1 MGARVTEE
9 KENNLEKGRGLGPLG
24 WLLGQALADKVHEV
38 RRPARGGEGRRGLR
52 GDALHDAHD
61 GVGLVGVLTL
71 GQLDGGDAQRP
82 NVGLQTCVLVE
93 HLGSHV
99 GRRSADQR
107 SMGGGGVKLLR
118 QTEIAQFDESFLRY
132 EQVVGLNILHF
143 RVTCSRYAVHDFVAV
158 QIRKTQQ

>member
-1 MGARVTEE
+1 M
-9 KENNLEKGRGLGPLG
+9 
-24 WLLGQALADKVHEV
+24 
-38 RRPARGGEGRRGLR
+38 RR
-52 GDALHDAHD
+52 H
-61 GVGLVGVLTL
+61 TL

-107 SMGGGGVKLLR
+107 SMGGGGVELLR
-118 QTEIAQFDESFLRY
+118 QTEITQFDESFLRY

>member
-1 MGARVTEE
+1 MLCVTQPTQTHRKQLCHGGA
-9 KENNLEKGRGLGPLG
+9 
-24 WLLGQALADKVHEV
+24 LLLLLHQTLLHKVHEV
-38 RRPARGGEGRRGLR
+38 RRVRRGGERRGRIAANRLR
-52 GDALHDAHD
+52 HRCYIRSAE
-61 GVGLVGVLTL
+61 GVPSLC
-71 GQLDGGDAQRP
+71 QLDEGDAQRP
-82 NVGLQTCVLVE
+82 DVGFQASPSVE

-107 SMGGGGVKLLR
+107 SMGGGGVELLR
-118 QTEIAQFDESFLRY
+118 QTEITQFDESLLRY